1 MNKALTQFLKRDLG
15 TKGVPETYASCLG
28 IYMHKV
34 LTDQALY
41 LLQVAEL
48 ERPLELR

>member
-1 MNKALTQFLKRDLG
+1 MNKALTRFLKRDLG
-15 TKGVPETYASCLG
+15 TTDVPETYAICLG

-34 LTDQALY
+34 LIGQALC

-48 ERPLELR
+48 ERPLEL